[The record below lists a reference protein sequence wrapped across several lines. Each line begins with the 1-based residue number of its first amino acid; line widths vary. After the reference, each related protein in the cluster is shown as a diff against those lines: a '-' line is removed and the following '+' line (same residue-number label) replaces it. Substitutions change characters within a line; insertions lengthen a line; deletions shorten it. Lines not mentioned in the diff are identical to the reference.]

1 LRDAIIKWQPD
12 DSQGS
17 QPKGHPLFAIQCHT
31 EQTLCRVV
39 KVIGGV
45 DVGRHV
51 RKFLE
56 DYPADV
62 ACIDDEDA

>member
-1 LRDAIIKWQPD
+1 M
-12 DSQGS
+12 
-17 QPKGHPLFAIQCHT
+17 FAIQQHT

-45 DVGRHV
+45 DVGHHV

-56 DYPADV
+56 AYPADV
-62 ACIDDEDA
+62 ACIDVEDT